1 MHIIGLMRSTILY
14 LAIISVIKESSFQL
28 LFLYVF
34 IIALHLMFLK
44 LKREDFSAGEIAI
57 GSIIHDTLA
66 PFLGVKSFV
75 KLLLQKY
82 LDSPNE
88 PHANIFLAQGIT
100 EAIWSVLLIV
110 YLVTAVS

>member
-1 MHIIGLMRSTILY
+1 
-14 LAIISVIKESSFQL
+14 
-28 LFLYVF
+28 
-34 IIALHLMFLK
+34 MFLK

-100 EAIWSVLLIV
+100 SDHTV
-110 YLVTAVS
+110 VSGACGCRLCLPR